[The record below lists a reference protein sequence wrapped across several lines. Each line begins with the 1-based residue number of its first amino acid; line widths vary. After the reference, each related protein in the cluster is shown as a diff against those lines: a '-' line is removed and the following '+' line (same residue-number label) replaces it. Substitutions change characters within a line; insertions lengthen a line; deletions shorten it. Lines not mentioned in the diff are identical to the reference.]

1 MASGWPS
8 EVLAALLVASV
19 LPFVPGPL
27 AAAGAASPPGAAAG
41 RPAGAMSRAEV
52 RRQAALLAAL
62 GRALFFDAR
71 LSASGR
77 QACAS
82 CHDPGHAF
90 GPANARAVQ
99 LGGGDLPADRACGP
113 YPRSNICRRAGSSP
127 SILRQRGR
135 RRPERRQRADRRPDL
150 GRPGR
155 PRPQPGPDPAA
166 LAVRDGE
173 REPGR
178 GGPARAAGGL
188 RPEPGGDLRRPD
200 PRGPG
205 AVFDAIV
212 KALEV
217 YEQDW
222 RTFYPYSSKYDAYL
236 AGLATLT
243 PAERAASSCS
253 TSPEKGNCAGCHIS
267 ERGNDGT
274 PPQFT
279 DYGLIA
285 LGRAAQSRDPGQR
298 RSGLFRSRLMRA
310 AAHRFPGPRRTT
322 AGCSGR
328 RACATSPLRKV
339 FFHNGVFHDLRKA
352 VEFYATRDSDPERW
366 YPRNPDG
373 SVHKFDDL
381 PPQYQENLSDEP
393 PFDGRQPGDPPALTR
408 GRDRRS
414 GRLPRD
420 PDRRLVRPRRRHQRS
435 AQPAMSA
442 GLDGGRSRR
451 PIVKR
456 RGGDYMSSQIG

>member
-1 MASGWPS
+1 MARGWPS

-27 AAAGAASPPGAAAG
+27 AAAGAASPPGVAAG
-41 RPAGAMSRAEV
+41 QPAGAMSRAAV

-99 LGGGDLPADRACGP
+99 LGGGDLRQPGLRAVPSIKYVQVVPAFTEHFFASEDDADPSVDNGPTGGLTWDGRVDRGHSQARIPLLSPFEMANASPDAVALRALQAGYGRNLEAIFGAPILEDRA
-113 YPRSNICRRAGSSP
+113 
-127 SILRQRGR
+127 
-135 RRPERRQRADRRPDL
+135 
-150 GRPGR
+150 
-155 PRPQPGPDPAA
+155 
-166 LAVRDGE
+166 
-173 REPGR
+173 
-178 GGPARAAGGL
+178 
-188 RPEPGGDLRRPD
+188 
-200 PRGPG
+200 

-243 PAERAASSCS
+243 ATEQRGLELFD
-253 TSPEKGNCAGCHIS
+253 SPEKGNCAGCHIS

-285 LGRAAQSRDPGQR
+285 LGLPRNPEIPANADPVYFDLGLCGPLRTDFRGRADYC
-298 RSGLFRSRLMRA
+298 GLFRTPSLRNVA
-310 AAHRFPGPRRTT
+310 A
-322 AGCSGR
+322 
-328 RACATSPLRKV
+328 RKS

-352 VEFYATRDSDPERW
+352 VEFYATRDSNPERW

-393 PFDGRQPGDPPALTR
+393 PFDGRQPGDPPALT
-408 GRDRRS
+408 GAEIDDLVAFLETLTD
-414 GRLPRD
+414 GWFD
-420 PDRRLVRPRRRHQRS
+420 PAAATN
-435 AQPAMSA
+435 AQ
-442 GLDGGRSRR
+442 LN
-451 PIVKR
+451 
-456 RGGDYMSSQIG
+456 QQ